1 MGKGLLS
8 MGKQSIRKTCR
19 CPVMRHPL
27 LQNTWT
33 SGIGPTLPLL
43 NKHNILLSSASC
55 ISSQGCFP
63 YLIRAFPAAVAC
75 GRISFPKIQSL
86 KATQHPPQNHV
97 FPGSL
102 ARNSPCIWSG
112 LVFAGRTQHHGLFV
126 VTRQPHA
133 LDRAANISDN
143 GLAAEEIAVPLRCG
157 GTTSREGLP
166 IRNQSYGTWKGP
178 RQILIHYDIMKLHSL
193 ARLNFSLVEC
203 YQVRANAGPEAGL
216 RRGLHDCGTLFASQR
231 H

>member
-1 MGKGLLS
+1 MLQVLLFFCFLGVWAKACWVWAS
-8 MGKQSIRKTCR
+8 NRSAKLAAVRLCDIRC
-19 CPVMRHPL
+19 PL

-97 FPGSL
+97 FRGSL

-126 VTRQPHA
+126 ATRQPHA
-133 LDRAANISDN
+133 LNRTANISDT
-143 GLAAEEIAVPLRCG
+143 GLAAEEIAVPLRSA

-166 IRNQSYGTWKGP
+166 IRNQSYGTWKGL
-178 RQILIHYDIMKLHSL
+178 RQILIIM
-193 ARLNFSLVEC
+193 
-203 YQVRANAGPEAGL
+203 
-216 RRGLHDCGTLFASQR
+216 TLWNCTASQGWTYL
-231 H
+231 

>member
-1 MGKGLLS
+1 MKFRRVQANKGMQPKRAKGQHWATRTKMCAPL
-8 MGKQSIRKTCR
+8 R
-19 CPVMRHPL
+19 CWCFV
-27 LQNTWT
+27 Q
-33 SGIGPTLPLL
+33 IGNFL
-43 NKHNILLSSASC
+43 
-55 ISSQGCFP
+55 
-63 YLIRAFPAAVAC
+63 
-75 GRISFPKIQSL
+75 KITYFH
-86 KATQHPPQNHV
+86 A

-126 VTRQPHA
+126 AKRQPHA
-133 LDRAANISDN
+133 LNCTANISDS

-178 RQILIHYDIMKLHSL
+178 RQILMHYETAQPRKAELLFSAMLSVPSQCW
-193 ARLNFSLVEC
+193 APERFPRLRN
-203 YQVRANAGPEAGL
+203 
-216 RRGLHDCGTLFASQR
+216 TFASQR